1 MTWWVRGSDRCCFT
15 SESLRQ
21 AGGPTLR
28 VQSHDYNLKI
38 ASILHALVM
47 ETITQLHGKFTRSV
61 IVSSGIHTLQAP
73 ICAAAGKA
81 AKVCE
86 PVGVASEVQIL
97 IRLMIIPVRC
107 EELPELAAIEA
118 GTW

>member
-28 VQSHDYNLKI
+28 VQSYDCHQKR
-38 ASILHALVM
+38 ASKLHALVM

-61 IVSSGIHTLQAP
+61 IVSSGKGIIDARQEQFIRDVQSRKLQGQVFAD
-73 ICAAAGKA
+73 IFADRKIEC
-81 AKVCE
+81 
-86 PVGVASEVQIL
+86 GV
-97 IRLMIIPVRC
+97 VRHVVRTIT
-107 EELPELAAIEA
+107 A
-118 GTW
+118 